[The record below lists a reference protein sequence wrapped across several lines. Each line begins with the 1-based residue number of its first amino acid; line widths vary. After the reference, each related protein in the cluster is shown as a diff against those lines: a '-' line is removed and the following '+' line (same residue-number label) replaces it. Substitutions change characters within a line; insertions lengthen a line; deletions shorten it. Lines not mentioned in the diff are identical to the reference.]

1 VVLTPRGHRVINKI
15 MNEKKKSI
23 RAMFGVVSAGERRQ
37 CLSVLQKVAK
47 SIMARTAVAALVL
60 LSFASQ
66 ARAEDQPLT
75 LRQAYEYSLKQSEVV
90 AQQVQELESA
100 KGDFYS
106 ALQYILPNVHFV
118 MTHFEQDAPRKG
130 EGGSSSGDGAS
141 SNLSRRTTPGAK
153 FTFSQPIFSG
163 FKEFAAI
170 RASGSLTRER
180 KFQIQRAKEVL
191 FIDVVDAFYETLWK
205 EKTVE
210 VHKNIKTSIED
221 RLKELNER
229 AKVGRTRE
237 SEIQTATSD
246 LKTVEAA
253 AQKAQREYVVA
264 KQLLEFYIGREIK
277 GPLADE
283 DIPLLNLG
291 DVFRFLEAR
300 DKRADV
306 LAAKENYHLYQAN
319 VMSAQSGFFPWVTLD
334 GNYYTRRVGFQ
345 SGIDWDVVLTV
356 DVPIF
361 DGMQTVGATK
371 KAYAEQ
377 EIARLEYELVRRQ
390 ADLEIRNF
398 FETYHAMQDEDK
410 ALKEAVDAAKS
421 TYDIQSQD
429 YRTNLVNNLDVLDA
443 LRRSEDSQN
452 SWLETHFDMKRSYW
466 KFKVSVGEAP

>member
-1 VVLTPRGHRVINKI
+1 
-15 MNEKKKSI
+15 
-23 RAMFGVVSAGERRQ
+23 
-37 CLSVLQKVAK
+37 
-47 SIMARTAVAALVL
+47 
-60 LSFASQ
+60 
-66 ARAEDQPLT
+66 
-75 LRQAYEYSLKQSEVV
+75 
-90 AQQVQELESA
+90 
-100 KGDFYS
+100 
-106 ALQYILPNVHFV
+106 
-118 MTHFEQDAPRKG
+118 
-130 EGGSSSGDGAS
+130 
-141 SNLSRRTTPGAK
+141 
-153 FTFSQPIFSG
+153 
-163 FKEFAAI
+163 
-170 RASGSLTRER
+170 
-180 KFQIQRAKEVL
+180 
-191 FIDVVDAFYETLWK
+191 
-205 EKTVE
+205 
-210 VHKNIKTSIED
+210 
-221 RLKELNER
+221 
-229 AKVGRTRE
+229 
-237 SEIQTATSD
+237 
-246 LKTVEAA
+246 
-253 AQKAQREYVVA
+253 VA